1 MVMGISIEE
10 MSLKWSDLLHEAHVR
25 IIGLEKVNG
34 QLKADNE
41 ALTAECQALKA
52 ELDQAKLDI
61 LAAQGKQII
70 DG

>member
-1 MVMGISIEE
+1 M
-10 MSLKWSDLLHEAHVR
+10 
-25 IIGLEKVNG
+25 EKVNG

-61 LAAQGKQII
+61 LAGQGKQII